1 MCEKFIMVK
10 GDGPQLLAIW
20 AGGHIYLTFKCQTDF
35 SRKIWWNS
43 IELTKIKWFEMLP
56 SRFQR

>member
-1 MCEKFIMVK
+1 MVK
-10 GDGPQLLAIW
+10 GDGPQLLANW
-20 AGGHIYLTFKCQTDF
+20 GGGVSEGHIYLTFKCQSDF